1 MQPNDITFFQ
11 RFQDDILAGRKT
23 ITIRDESESHFK
35 TGDVLRVGRF
45 EDDGYFCTIEVTATS
60 TVTLDTLTEK
70 HAEQENM
77 TLTEL
82 KKVIAD
88 IYPGQTQLIVLPKG
102 QRFAKFQR
110 TGQRAKMSGAE
121 MGKRTTRFLME
132 HQRLQPR
139 RTQPRQKFLV
149 PGNVALR

>member
-23 ITIRDESESHFK
+23 STIRDESESHFK

-82 KKVIAD
+82 IKVIAD
-88 IYPGQTQLIVLPKG
+88 IYPGQTQFYVIEFKCL
-102 QRFAKFQR
+102 
-110 TGQRAKMSGAE
+110 
-121 MGKRTTRFLME
+121 
-132 HQRLQPR
+132 
-139 RTQPRQKFLV
+139 
-149 PGNVALR
+149 

>member
-1 MQPNDITFFQ
+1 MSQFLQEIVPCSQTTSLFSTFP
-11 RFQDDILAGRKT
+11 DDILAGRKT

-82 KKVIAD
+82 KKSLLTSIPV
-88 IYPGQTQLIVLPKG
+88 
-102 QRFAKFQR
+102 RHNF
-110 TGQRAKMSGAE
+110 M
-121 MGKRTTRFLME
+121 
-132 HQRLQPR
+132 
-139 RTQPRQKFLV
+139 
-149 PGNVALR
+149 

>member
-11 RFQDDILAGRKT
+11 RFQDDILAERKT

-82 KKVIAD
+82 IKVIAD
-88 IYPGQTQLIVLPKG
+88 IYPGQTQFYVIEFKCL
-102 QRFAKFQR
+102 
-110 TGQRAKMSGAE
+110 
-121 MGKRTTRFLME
+121 
-132 HQRLQPR
+132 
-139 RTQPRQKFLV
+139 
-149 PGNVALR
+149 

>member
-1 MQPNDITFFQ
+1 MSQFLQEIVPCSQTTSLFSTF
-11 RFQDDILAGRKT
+11 RDDILAGRKT

-82 KKVIAD
+82 IKVIAD
-88 IYPGQTQLIVLPKG
+88 IYPGQTQFYVIEFKCL
-102 QRFAKFQR
+102 
-110 TGQRAKMSGAE
+110 
-121 MGKRTTRFLME
+121 
-132 HQRLQPR
+132 
-139 RTQPRQKFLV
+139 
-149 PGNVALR
+149 